1 MNTFGKSGIGN
12 ESVYNAGFALSR
24 YLSLK
29 YGPESLELIM
39 ASLSKPM
46 NYSINTAMQN
56 VTGKDGQTVYDE
68 FVNVLNIRYETLSQS
83 IMDHEEKRQIIEDK
97 GTANLF
103 PTWNK
108 EGTKIAYISNQ
119 DHDYFGSTDLFIYD
133 MTDGSVNN
141 IVEGVYSKPTW
152 HGGNIIYSKNFIGL
166 VV

>member
-1 MNTFGKSGIGN
+1 MYPGADWDNWDSIRDMILRDRILKGNMLSWEEMNTFGKSGIGN

-83 IMDHEEKRQIIEDK
+83 IIKKNIES
-97 GTANLF
+97 LR
-103 PTWNK
+103 
-108 EGTKIAYISNQ
+108 
-119 DHDYFGSTDLFIYD
+119 
-133 MTDGSVNN
+133 M
-141 IVEGVYSKPTW
+141 
-152 HGGNIIYSKNFIGL
+152 HGLSHQ
-166 VV
+166 